1 MNLPSYRDRSSAAAA
16 PRLPRRARRA
26 RRLSTTAAVA
36 VVLLAGCGAGTP
48 KAATQSSGPGAP
60 QSPPATPAASPS
72 SSPRAASPASS
83 AATASSRA
91 PDRTATATATATAA
105 ARCTNSTKLAGW
117 SNRRLAML
125 TIAVP
130 ASETSVSDVTSEVSA
145 GAGGVLLFGSKAP
158 SDLGSRLKALKSHVP
173 GNRGLLVMT
182 DEEGGGIQRMANL
195 VGSLPWPAYMGKHWT
210 PAQIQ
215 QNVKKVATKMAA
227 SQVNMDLAPVV
238 DVDGRNVAPSR
249 TNPDG
254 WRSFSGNTSVVSKA
268 GVAYMN
274 GLRDGGVIPVVK
286 HFPGI
291 GGSSYNSDFGPAHT
305 LPWSTLQKVGIPP
318 FTAAIKAGAP
328 AIMVSNNVVPGLATN
343 PASLSPTV
351 ITSELRGKLGFKGLV
366 VTDSLSAKA
375 ISAAGFSLPGA
386 AVQALRSG
394 ADMVMFDLGGNV
406 SSRTSSIASAITQA
420 VADGHLARSRLI
432 DAAQHVLAV
441 RQVNLCS

>member
-1 MNLPSYRDRSSAAAA
+1 MAPTCPSPRPPRVPLLFVPRPARHAFPSSSFLA
-16 PRLPRRARRA
+16 PAL
-26 RRLSTTAAVA
+26 TTAA
-36 VVLLAGCGAGTP
+36 
-48 KAATQSSGPGAP
+48 
-60 QSPPATPAASPS
+60 
-72 SSPRAASPASS
+72 
-83 AATASSRA
+83 TA
-91 PDRTATATATATAA
+91 
-105 ARCTNSTKLAGW
+105 CTNSTKLAGW

-130 ASETSVSDVTSEVSA
+130 VPETSVSGVTSEVSA

-158 SDLGSRLKALKSHVP
+158 SDLGSRLTALKSHVP
-173 GNRGLLVMT
+173 GHLGLLVMT
-182 DEEGGGIQRMANL
+182 DEEGGGIQRMSNL
-195 VGSLPWPAYMGKHWT
+195 VGSLPWPAYMGAHWT

-215 QNVKKVATKMAA
+215 QNVTKVATKMAA
-227 SQVNMDLAPVV
+227 AQVNMDLAPVV

-274 GLRDGGVIPVVK
+274 GLRAGGVIPVVK
-286 HFPGI
+286 HFPGL
-291 GGSSYNSDFGPAHT
+291 GGSSYNSDFGPART

-328 AIMVSNNVVPGLATN
+328 AIMVSNNIVPGLGTN

-351 ITSELRGKLGFKGLV
+351 ISSELRGKLGFKGLV

-375 ISAAGFSLPGA
+375 ISAAGFSIPAA

-406 SSRTSSIASAITQA
+406 SSQTSSIASAITNA
-420 VADGHLARSRLI
+420 VGGGHLARSRLI
-432 DAAQHVLAV
+432 DAAGHVLAV
-441 RQVNLCS
+441 RHVNLCS

>member
-1 MNLPSYRDRSSAAAA
+1 M
-16 PRLPRRARRA
+16 
-26 RRLSTTAAVA
+26 
-36 VVLLAGCGAGTP
+36 LLAGCGTGTP
-48 KAATQSSGPGAP
+48 KASPHSSGSGVSLA
-60 QSPPATPAASPS
+60 PPATPSPSPS
-72 SSPRAASPASS
+72 SSLSASS
-83 AATASSRA
+83 SPSPSSRA
-91 PDRTATATATATAA
+91 PDFTAATA
-105 ARCTNSTKLAGW
+105 CTNSTKLAGW
-117 SNRRLAML
+117 SNSRLAML

-130 ASETSVSDVTSEVSA
+130 VSETSVSGVTSEVSA

-158 SDLGSRLKALKSHVP
+158 SDLGSRLTDLKSHVP
-173 GNRGLLVMT
+173 GHLGLLVMT

-195 VGSLPWPAYMGKHWT
+195 VGSLPWPAYMGTHWT

-215 QNVKKVATKMAA
+215 QNVTKVAGKMADA
-227 SQVNMDLAPVV
+227 QVNMDLAPVV

-254 WRSFSGNTSVVSKA
+254 WRSFSGSTSVVSKD

-274 GLRDGGVIPVVK
+274 GLRAGQVIPVVK
-286 HFPGI
+286 HFPGL

-318 FTAAIKAGAP
+318 FTAAIEAGAP
-328 AIMVSNNVVPGLATN
+328 AIMVSNNTVPGLGTN

-351 ITSELRGKLGFKGLV
+351 ISYELRGKLGFKGLV

-375 ISAAGFSLPGA
+375 ISAAGFSVPAA

-406 SSRTSSIASAITQA
+406 SSQTSSIASAITNA
-420 VADGHLARSRLI
+420 VTGGHLARSRLI
-432 DAAQHVLAV
+432 DAAGHVLAV
-441 RQVNLCS
+441 RHVNLCS